1 MYIHVSEQISGSI
14 AGGIAGG
21 VAGVLVV
28 VILMVLLIILITL
41 AVKRTRR
48 RHRTN
53 TQVQGENN
61 QYYNRMVLYSLHNN
75 RLGLINHKMMKV
87 LRLQYNF
94 HTIPVL

>member
-21 VAGVLVV
+21 VAGVLAV

-48 RHRTN
+48 RHCTN

-61 QYYNRMVLYSLHNN
+61 QVFIKLLHY
-75 RLGLINHKMMKV
+75 I
-87 LRLQYNF
+87 
-94 HTIPVL
+94 T

>member
-1 MYIHVSEQISGSI
+1 MYIHVSEQISGSS

-48 RHRTN
+48 SHCTN

-61 QYYNRMVLYSLHNN
+61 QYSLSFYTYITGWFYTHYKQQAWFN
-75 RLGLINHKMMKV
+75 
-87 LRLQYNF
+87 
-94 HTIPVL
+94 